1 MSERVF
7 RGLSEQVSWQI
18 GARIVGGDL
27 AQGIRIENEDQLGD
41 DYGVSR
47 TVIREAMKRL
57 SAKGLVEIR
66 PRTGT
71 RVLPREHW
79 SLFDPDVMAWS
90 REAKPSLEVLF
101 QLREM
106 RTIVEPGA
114 AALACVRADDED
126 IERIMLAYER
136 MENSVDQWDV
146 YIRRDV
152 DFHLEVLYASHNDY
166 LRTLGGLIK
175 ADLWSLI
182 TVVNADVQK
191 ALEALEQHKK
201 VALAIAD
208 GDVAR
213 AQETM
218 RSMLD
223 VGEARLRSGIE
234 ERKFKPEETDAFR
247 MEGKEE

>member
-1 MSERVF
+1 
-7 RGLSEQVSWQI
+7 SWQI

-27 AQGIRIENEDQLGD
+27 AQGTRIENENQLGY

-57 SAKGLVEIR
+57 SAKGLVEVR

-79 SLFDPDVMAWS
+79 SLLDPDVMAWS
-90 REAKPSLEVLF
+90 RETKPSLEVMY

-106 RTIVEPGA
+106 RIIVEPGA
-114 AALACVRADDED
+114 VALACTRADDED
-126 IERIMLAYER
+126 IERIILAYER

-146 YIRRDV
+146 YVRRDV
-152 DFHLEVLYASHNDY
+152 DFHLEILYASHNDY
-166 LRTLGGLIK
+166 LRTLGGIIK
-175 ADLWSLI
+175 TDLLSFI
-182 TVVNADVQK
+182 TVVNTDVEK
-191 ALEALEQHKK
+191 ALQALRQHKD

-213 AQETM
+213 GQEAM
-218 RSMLD
+218 RLLLD
-223 VGEARLRSGIE
+223 VGEARLRGEIE
-234 ERKFKPEETDAFR
+234 EQKFKREETDMFR
-247 MEGKEE
+247 TQSMEE